1 MTVTV
6 VSRYAVADLKVSL
19 KGIRSAK
26 ALFLK
31 HGAQDFRLNQIFTG
45 PHAGQYIVAV
55 VYANLATFAKVRT
68 SVDAELKPLV
78 EKNAKLGDV
87 LQERE
92 VLVSVDL

>member
-6 VSRYAVADLKVSL
+6 VSRYAVADLKATL
-19 KGIRSAK
+19 KATRDAK

-31 HGAQDFRLNQIFTG
+31 HGAQDFRLSQIFTG
-45 PHAGQYIVAV
+45 PQAGQYIVSV
-55 VYANLATFAKVRT
+55 VYADLAAFAKVRT

-78 EKNAKLGDV
+78 EKNAKLGSI

-92 VLVSVDL
+92 ILISVDL

>member
-6 VSRYAVADLKVSL
+6 VSRYVVTDLKASL

-55 VYANLATFAKVRT
+55 VYSDLATFAKVRT
-68 SVDAELKPLV
+68 SVDAELRPLV
-78 EKNAKLGDV
+78 EKNAKLGDI

-92 VLVSVDL
+92 ILTSVDL